1 MMSGPGNSPPKNNDV
16 THVPTSGID
25 SATEYT
31 MRSPVPESWSSSS
44 EYPNSPFSR
53 ARISRVQPMIQLSSR
68 GRRKAPVKNT
78 RARCTEIDARNNS
91 AAQWWICR
99 ITSPARTSKLSSS
112 ADR

>member
-1 MMSGPGNSPPKNNDV
+1 L
-16 THVPTSGID
+16 
-25 SATEYT
+25 
-31 MRSPVPESWSSSS
+31 SS
-44 EYPNSPFSR
+44 
-53 ARISRVQPMIQLSSR
+53 ARINSVHPTIQFTSR

-78 RARCTEIDARNNS
+78 RARWIAIEARNSS